1 MKKLIVLSVVL
12 IALLLGCSSEP
23 EKTFQNPAE
32 VIKALDKHS
41 MTDCSELVFWRIGAN
56 GGIDCQYDDG
66 NDSDGIEIYTF
77 DGNAKDKCQDNSF
90 CKALLEEN
98 LSDMESLGQPDRL
111 NFYGNVMLYWVTDP
125 DEDAILDDL
134 KD

>member
-1 MKKLIVLSVVL
+1 MKRLIVLPMVL
-12 IALLLGCSSEP
+12 IAVLVGCSSQP

-66 NDSDGIEIYTF
+66 NDPDATWSAQFTNRVAIYTF
-77 DGNAKDKCQDNSF
+77 DGNAKDKCQDTF
-90 CKALLEEN
+90 VCKAYMEEN
-98 LSDMESLGQPDRL
+98 LSDMEHPKINAPDRL
-111 NFYGNVMLYWVTDP
+111 IFM
-125 DEDAILDDL
+125 AM
-134 KD
+134 